1 MGGQCKIGKRILQS
15 IFIHS
20 HDPDI
25 PGQVYFHQEIPY
37 WTGRFSTICDRLKT
51 VDGLLASSNDGST
64 LSSPSHLERADTGGS
79 FQLAEDRQTE
89 CALKELRSY
98 CQTNVALR
106 SFEEFEAQ
114 IRCHPQRHGEAH
126 GKFAQRSVIR
136 SAEEAIRSF
145 KPKLGS
151 KPKVGWR
158 FGQSQV
164 FNTANRALATV
175 RAIVSK
181 GQPLTAKSKTISNLA
196 DILDGR
202 ATMMGPETNS
212 SRIGNVKSPPGR
224 AWRQPTTQEAQ
235 AQAKR
240 VREQRVLAK
249 AERYRKASGQESGVG
264 KAWTNK
270 IAARPGGGGDR
281 QWARPAPA
289 TNDKG
294 SVGTGVAQGWKEMSC
309 PR

>member
-1 MGGQCKIGKRILQS
+1 MGGQCKSGKRILQP
-15 IFIHS
+15 IFIRS

-37 WTGRFSTICDRLKT
+37 WIGRFSTICDRLKT

-64 LSSPSHLERADTGGS
+64 LSSPSHLERADTGRS

-114 IRCHPQRHGEAH
+114 IRCHPQRRGEAH
-126 GKFAQRSVIR
+126 RKFAQRSVIR
-136 SAEEAIRSF
+136 STEEAIRSF

-151 KPKVGWR
+151 KPKVGWH

-164 FNTANRALATV
+164 FNIANRALATV
-175 RAIVSK
+175 SAIVSK
-181 GQPLTAKSKTISNLA
+181 GQPLTIKSKTTSNFA

-212 SRIGNVKSPPGR
+212 CRTGNVKSPLGR
-224 AWRQPTTQEAQ
+224 AWRRLTTQEAQ

-249 AERYRKASGQESGVG
+249 AERYRRTSGQESGVG
-264 KAWTNK
+264 KAWTNGPDPPRYQRRRVSRNWCC
-270 IAARPGGGGDR
+270 ARLEGSELPPVDGK
-281 QWARPAPA
+281 PA
-289 TNDKG
+289 TKG
-294 SVGTGVAQGWKEMSC
+294 HF
-309 PR
+309 